1 MTQRDVA
8 AIQRLLA
15 EEFERRGWS
24 YDLGTG
30 RRIAE
35 AIAGSDS
42 VDLSA
47 LASSVALRSLARTAP
62 KRADVAA
69 ALANVLGRVPVERG
83 GKSGMRIL
91 FVAAGPSNEARLQL
105 DAEHRDIRSRIR
117 ASTGRDEVSLEQVLA
132 ARSTDLIDELN
143 RHRPNILH
151 LAGHGGPTGIAL
163 EDESGRAADVSTYEL
178 TRLVAVADPSLQ
190 LVVLNT
196 CESAGQASALVEH
209 VDAAVGMTRSIG
221 DTAARELAA
230 QLYSSLAEGVALGR
244 AFEQA
249 RLQVALAGL
258 PEHQTPQLFLRRG
271 VRADS
276 IKFLT

>member
-1 MTQRDVA
+1 MTQQDLTT
-8 AIQRLLA
+8 IQRLLA
-15 EEFERRGWS
+15 EEFEHRGWT

-30 RRIAE
+30 GRIAE
-35 AIAGSDS
+35 AIAGLDS
-42 VDLSA
+42 VDPSA
-47 LASSVALRSLARTAP
+47 LASSVTLRSLARTAP
-62 KRADVAA
+62 TRADVAA
-69 ALANVLGRVPVERG
+69 AIANVLGRVPVERG
-83 GKSGMRIL
+83 GRTGMRIL
-91 FVAAGPSNEARLQL
+91 FVAAGPSNEARLRL
-105 DAEHRDIRSRIR
+105 DAEHRDVRSRIR
-117 ASTGRDEVSLEQVLA
+117 ASTGRDQISLEPVLA
-132 ARSTDLIDELN
+132 ARATDLIDELN

-163 EDESGRAADVSTYEL
+163 EDESGRAADVSTDQL
-178 TRLVAVADPSLQ
+178 TRLVAVADPSLR

-196 CESAGQASALVEH
+196 CESAHQASPLVEH
-209 VDAAVGMTRSIG
+209 VDAAIGMTRSIG
-221 DTAARELAA
+221 DAAARELSA

-258 PEHQTPQLFLRRG
+258 PEDQTPQLFLRRG